1 MSSTYRIP
9 LFQRYA
15 FAGPDLGRRD
25 ISGQAGDA
33 ARDPR
38 LSSLADSSAWLPMSL
53 PIGRTYAARRSCRT
67 LGRIEALATWLLE
80 NYVSPDSW
88 ARAPNS

>member
-25 ISGQAGDA
+25 ISGQAGDT

-38 LSSLADSSAWLPMSL
+38 HRWLTHL
-53 PIGRTYAARRSCRT
+53 HGYR
-67 LGRIEALATWLLE
+67 
-80 NYVSPDSW
+80 
-88 ARAPNS
+88 